1 MKIAFLAPIE
11 TAAHHTQQYVA
22 IIEYLTNAG
31 HTVHH
36 ALSAT
41 TQTLSQWSEE
51 RRAKYFNDFY
61 AKIGKSDMVIAECS
75 YPSVH
80 VGFEIS
86 CAIQQGK
93 EVIVLKQ
100 KNAETDILTSDQLN
114 LNKNM
119 YIYEYTSETLFRT
132 IKEALEC
139 NPIKR
144 FQKYNVLFP
153 TDMVNKL
160 NEIAKKKNVPK
171 SVYIRQ
177 LLEKGLAVDV
187 TE

>member
-1 MKIAFLAPIE
+1 MRIAFLAPIE
-11 TAAHHTQQYVA
+11 TTLQYKQRYTA
-22 IIEYLTNAG
+22 IVEYLNKAG
-31 HTVHH
+31 HTVVH
-36 ALSAT
+36 ALSVT
-41 TQTLSQWSEE
+41 SETLSTWNEQQRSE
-51 RRAKYFNDFY
+51 YFNSFY
-61 AKIGKSDMVIAECS
+61 AKLGKCDMVIAECS
-75 YPSVH
+75 YPSVD

-86 CAIQQGK
+86 YAIQQGK

-100 KNAETDILTSDQLN
+100 KNAATDVLTSDQLN

-119 YIYEYTSETLFRT
+119 VIYEYTSETLFRI

-153 TDMVNKL
+153 TDMANKL
-160 NEIAKKKNVPK
+160 NEIAKKKNLPK

-177 LLEKGLAVDV
+177 LLEKGLAAEDLK
-187 TE
+187 